1 MLLYIPHL
9 IERPE
14 VLIPIPVR
22 PKCADDRDDFRRDTA
37 AFPSDILFELI
48 RSVAE
53 GKCSLAVGV
62 PQGGRAGVH
71 GMIQSGAKSA
81 GNLFYRHWPLWRQRR
96 LELDPM
102 DVHAL
107 FEIEA
112 RNIKVGGSGKKLPH
126 CCVQALSFIPP
137 IC

>member
-1 MLLYIPHL
+1 MLLYIPQL
-9 IERPE
+9 VERPK
-14 VLIPIPVR
+14 VVIASPVR
-22 PKCADDRDDFRRDTA
+22 PKASDDRDDLRCDA
-37 AFPSDILFELI
+37 AAYPFDVAFETI
-48 RSVAE
+48 RIVAE
-53 GKCSLAVGV
+53 GKCGV
-62 PQGGRAGVH
+62 QVSAPQGGLAGVH